1 MPIPLHKNM
10 AWVHLTQIYK
20 VMKENNKYRLLWV
33 AIGLLMV
40 LNIGLLAW
48 FTFFSQNNP
57 LQPNRLF
64 LEKELK
70 FDEKQS
76 EAYKVLRQEHSQQ
89 MRALREDVKLM
100 KTEFYEKL
108 SEENI
113 SDDSL
118 RAKAVAI
125 ESKMVDADVLT
136 FRHFQK
142 VRQMCTT
149 QQQQRFDEVV
159 IDLIRSI
166 ERPGGGGRPRD
177 GGPPPRDG
185 RPPFDGP
192 PSDDMPPPPN
202 NR

>member
-1 MPIPLHKNM
+1 
-10 AWVHLTQIYK
+10 
-20 VMKENNKYRLLWV
+20 MKEDNKYRMLWV
-33 AIGLLMV
+33 AIGLLLV

-48 FTFFSQNNP
+48 FTFFSQNKP
-57 LQPNRLF
+57 QQPKRLF

-76 EAYKVLRQEHSQQ
+76 EAYKALRQEHAQQ
-89 MRALREDVKLM
+89 MRALREDVKSM
-100 KTEFYEKL
+100 KTEFYEEL
-108 SEENI
+108 SQSNI

-142 VRQMCTT
+142 VRQLCTP
-149 QQQQRFDEVV
+149 QQQQRFDEVI

-166 ERPGGGGRPRD
+166 ERPGGGPPQG
-177 GGPPPRDG
+177 GGPPPHGGQHPRDS
-185 RPPFDGP
+185 RPPFDSP
-192 PSDDMPPPPN
+192 PPAGDMPPPN
-202 NR
+202 DR